1 MPCFFATE
9 NYLPDLSVKAIPA
22 ELEDTGKGK
31 QTPNELEGSGTIT
44 VGRKDDNFSTL
55 IGREASR

>member
-9 NYLPDLSVKAIPA
+9 NYLPDLSVKAISA

-31 QTPNELEGSGTIT
+31 QTPNELEGSGTMT
-44 VGRKDDNFSTL
+44 VGRKEDNFSTL
-55 IGREASR
+55 IVWESNR